1 MKFQPKSLDEQVIV
15 ITGASSGIGMAIA
28 EMAAEKGAKVVLS
41 ARAEPK
47 LRKITGRLK
56 DRGLEAT
63 YVRANVTKPD
73 QLRDLAR
80 LAEERFGGIDTWI
93 NNAGV
98 TIFGRLEDTDID
110 DAHQLF
116 ETNYWGVANGSQ
128 IALPYLRRRGGG
140 TLINLGSTLSDR
152 SLALQG
158 HYSASK
164 HAVKAYTNA
173 LRMELEEQDE
183 PIAVSLIK
191 PASINTNY
199 VKHAKNFMEVEPT
212 LPPPVY
218 SPEVVAR
225 AVLQCA
231 EHPRRDV
238 VVGGGSRAL
247 SLMGKIAPRTGDQ
260 IMKAT
265 MFSGQKTDRPTNG
278 SRLGTLYAPDNN
290 EEPSRHGD
298 LDESMPVFDHSLYTA
313 ISMHPVATAAAGVLL
328 GVGAAA
334 LAARRL

>member
-1 MKFQPKSLDEQVIV
+1 MNFHPKPLDEQVIV
-15 ITGASSGIGMAIA
+15 VTGASSGIGMTIA
-28 EMAAEKGAKVVLS
+28 EMAAERGARVVLS

-47 LRKITGRLK
+47 LRTITDRITE
-56 DRGLEAT
+56 RGLEAT

-73 QLRDLAR
+73 QLELLAHT
-80 LAEERFGGIDTWI
+80 AIERYGGIDTWI

-98 TIFGRLEDTDID
+98 TIFGRLEDTALD

-116 ETNYWGVANGSQ
+116 ETNYWGVVNGSQ
-128 IALPYLRRRGGG
+128 AALPFLRRQGGG
-140 TLINLGSTLSDR
+140 TLINIGSTLSDR

-164 HAVKAYTNA
+164 HAVKAYTDA
-173 LRMELEEQDE
+173 LRMELEKNED
-183 PIAVSLIK
+183 PIAVCLIK

-199 VKHAKNFMEVEPT
+199 VKHAKNNMDVEPT

-218 SPEVVAR
+218 APEVVAR

-238 VVGGGSRAL
+238 VVGGGARAL
-247 SLMGKIAPRTGDQ
+247 SLMGKLAPGLGDRV
-260 IMKAT
+260 MEAT
-265 MFSGQKTDRPTNG
+265 MFAGQKTDQPTNG
-278 SRLGTLYAPDNN
+278 GSLGTLYAPNNN
-290 EEPSRHGD
+290 EAPTRSGD
-298 LDESMPVFDHSLYTA
+298 IDESVPVFEHSLYTA
-313 ISMHPVATAAAGVLL
+313 LSMHPVATAAAGLLL

-334 LAARRL
+334 LARRL